1 MFTAL
6 LAIVLVLLASGLAI
20 RLYMGRAA
28 ENELQAGEAAAIR
41 ELRDPI
47 PGNAFLACPPGY
59 CQATAAPSPVIALP
73 VERLVEIWT
82 RMLGDEPN
90 IAIVADEPAQHR
102 LVVIQHT
109 PLLRFPDVI
118 TVEFVALGADRSS
131 VAIYSRAR
139 YGKADFGTNRKRVLA
154 WLSRISRLAGQ

>member
-1 MFTAL
+1 MLAKLFVTL
-6 LAIVLVLLASGLAI
+6 LMVAGLGLAL

-28 ENELQAGEAAAIR
+28 EDRLRSDERVAIR

-73 VERLVEIWT
+73 VERLVETWT
-82 RMLGDEPN
+82 RMLRDEPN

-118 TVEFVALGADRSS
+118 TIEFVPLGADRSS

-139 YGKADFGTNRKRVLA
+139 YGKGDFGTNRKRVLA
-154 WLSRISRLAGQ
+154 WLSRIAQLAGQ